1 MGDPLRRRPLCVGRA
16 LLAGWAKCTG
26 VAGVCQTACSLA
38 RTAGT
43 ASRTRWHSSVR
54 DGDAEDIT
62 RSMRGRGNSDRAERA
77 TAAKMT
83 TPPAASTAS
92 GVRFAGTYFL
102 SVATFPT
109 TPPRAAPPRVPAA
122 LPVTRAPPTAPIPA
136 PTAVLRCF
144 SVIPEQPAK
153 VPATRRTAAAFANV
167 FMIVS
172 MGGTHMRAA
181 ELSWSSDGYPLLPAA
196 GFAWHASSSRRRLHS
211 AVFSPSGQATRVN
224 IGLRRPR
231 PQMLQ

>member
-38 RTAGT
+38 QTAGT
-43 ASRTRWHSSVR
+43 AGPTRRHSSVR

-172 MGGTHMRAA
+172 MGGYPH
-181 ELSWSSDGYPLLPAA
+181 ESSGAVVE
-196 GFAWHASSSRRRLHS
+196 FRRLPS
-211 AVFSPSGQATRVN
+211 VTCGWVRLARFLQPAPAPSGCFFAK
-224 IGLRRPR
+224 RPGHAC
-231 PQMLQ
+231 